1 MSLESSTSFAIVP
14 SRPLADFPSFLSLS
28 GFDPRGIARTTP
40 RVDCFESAEDYALFK
55 KSTVLS
61 QSFSIPPTQNV
72 TWQSLLEQNKE
83 LRALK
88 EVEFTLCAQKM
99 GSELDY
105 MGTSTV
111 IRDIER
117 MSAVLV
123 RLLSLSHPTRT
134 TTLTYSFC
142 SPGWT

>member
-1 MSLESSTSFAIVP
+1 MELLKGRYDVVGEFGKFVFFAIVP
-14 SRPLADFPSFLSLS
+14 SRPLAKPPSFRLFP

-61 QSFSIPPTQNV
+61 QSFNIPPNV

-99 GSELDY
+99 GTELDY

-123 RLLSLSHPTRT
+123 RLLPSFHLSRE
-134 TTLTYSFC
+134 SQC
-142 SPGWT
+142 